1 MLIVCQK
8 CPATCRRVRGSCANI
23 HSMTSRLRRYWS
35 SPAGR
40 GFIML
45 AIMQLAYGFAY
56 SANNSTVTNFFDE
69 VLHFS
74 GPQFGYVT
82 AIREVGGLLL
92 IVLMALLYRVSLQ
105 WLTAG
110 AMFFMGVGFALYSVA
125 TDFAT
130 VIPWVLLASFGM
142 HTVLQTQYSL
152 AMSLTTQER
161 SGHVLGRMNALNQ
174 VGVFIA
180 LIVVFVAFQFD
191 LFSFVPTFIIIG
203 VVGIIGALA
212 IVRFPHLDEGQPR
225 RVAPKREPIVW
236 RKDYRYFYLLNLFD
250 GVRQQI
256 FFSFGLWVLVNRF
269 KLTVAEIS
277 LLLMVVTFVSIVSS
291 SYVGRLIDRLGERRV
306 LQGINIGYV
315 AALGGFALVGN
326 VYLACLC
333 YVIYSFIF
341 PFSIIGAS
349 TYLRKIAVPKDIAPS
364 LAMGVTILH
373 VTAVVVPV
381 AAGFI
386 LNFVGYQIP
395 FFIACGA
402 ALITVAVTHG
412 LNPATQRTAARI
424 ALDEARLAERAGV
437 EAAAV
442 DARDT
447 V

>member
-1 MLIVCQK
+1 
-8 CPATCRRVRGSCANI
+8 
-23 HSMTSRLRRYWS
+23 MTDRLRRSWN

-45 AIMQLAYGFAY
+45 AAMQLAYGFAY
-56 SANNSTVTNFFDE
+56 SANNGTVTNFFEE

-74 GPQFGYVT
+74 GPQFGYIT
-82 AIREVGGLLL
+82 AIRELGGLLL

-125 TDFAT
+125 TNFAT

-152 AMSLTTQER
+152 AMSLTTQDK

-174 VGVFIA
+174 VGVFVA

-203 VVGIIGALA
+203 VVGVIGALA
-212 IVRFPHLDEGQPR
+212 IIRFPHLDEGQPR

-277 LLLMVVTFVSIVSS
+277 LLLMVVTFVSIASS

-315 AALGGFALVGN
+315 AALAGYALAGN

-341 PFSIIGAS
+341 PFSTIGAS
-349 TYLRKIAVPKDIAPS
+349 TYLRKIAVPEDIAPS

-386 LNFVGYQIP
+386 LNFVGYQVP

-424 ALDEARLAERAGV
+424 ALDEARLAERTKAGV
-437 EAAAV
+437 AAGDVSA
-442 DARDT
+442 T